1 VAYDARLGNDYGAN
15 LRAPSDEREVEQQ
28 AIRVRNAALDRMRKA
43 STNHGMYAFDVVS
56 STKRFGPHAVV
67 FLYQDVEHRE
77 GMHPRV
83 VMRAADRK
91 FWDNLP
97 EFLHLPT
104 VLQGLADTAAGFAG
118 QGGFDPRKLM
128 AHNSEK
134 MSGRAEFAGVAVS
147 TLDTP
152 AGPWVTV
159 RQRIQS
165 SLEVGGRSYI
175 ALKDTT
181 KLILDR
187 GGPFGVNGTT
197 WSTHPLEMGSSMGSY
212 GTWKTLRRN
221 PQDADE
227 EVWFGLDT
235 LLSNII
241 RGLRPDVSTSRR
253 AR

>member
-1 VAYDARLGNDYGAN
+1 MAYDARLGSDFGGYRRG
-15 LRAPSDEREVEQQ
+15 PSEEHEVEQQ
-28 AIRVRNAALDRMRKA
+28 AIRARNAALDRMRKA
-43 STNHGMYAFDVVS
+43 SANHGMYAFDVVS

-77 GMHPRV
+77 GMRPRV
-83 VMRAADRK
+83 VVRAADRK

-104 VLQGLADTAAGFAG
+104 VLQGLADTAAHYAG

-128 AHNSEK
+128 AHNSDK
-134 MSGRAEFAGVAVS
+134 MSGRAEFVGVAVS
-147 TLDTP
+147 TLDTS
-152 AGPWVTV
+152 AGPWVNI
-159 RQRIQS
+159 RQRAQS

-181 KLILDR
+181 KMILDR

-197 WSTHPLEMGSSMGSY
+197 WSTHPLETGNAMGSY
-212 GTWKTLRRN
+212 GTWKNLRRN
-221 PQDADE
+221 PQDPDE

-235 LLSNII
+235 LMANII
-241 RGLRPDVSTSRR
+241 RGLRPDISTGGRSR
-253 AR
+253 